1 MSTKRNFFKKLF
13 TGSMAIFGSSS
24 LVNAASTTSA
34 PSKSGDF
41 THMVFIWLKEPENE
55 EHRKTFL
62 KNARTYLKKVE
73 VVVTSYIGVPA
84 NTPRE
89 IVDNSY
95 TFSLV
100 VTFKNKEDQDI
111 YQTHPAHVK
120 FVEDTSDL
128 WNKVQIYD
136 SLKV

>member
-1 MSTKRNFFKKLF
+1 MADLLYVVMLGRESSTAQTNL
-13 TGSMAIFGSSS
+13 S
-24 LVNAASTTSA
+24 
-34 PSKSGDF
+34 
-41 THMVFIWLKEPENE
+41 
-55 EHRKTFL
+55 RKTFL